1 MAFLTQTQLPAAHVF
16 FDGGQFAR
24 IGKGTRRIMVPFL
37 YLAIKSLYWSQGG
50 TLKKILWCDDDAIK
64 PYFIA
69 DAVRGG
75 GGERN
80 AGAPLC
86 QGDQGKI
93 ERLMCRFRLLPRAE
107 KEPRQRLFVEL
118 TGTFWCWYSEMIDSR
133 GKILYPIQ
141 EKMSAALPRKT
152 MQNPEGEHRE
162 SGARPE
168 RTRHCNR
175 GAWRICHWGNLRRRA
190 AR

>member
-24 IGKGTRRIMVPFL
+24 IGKGTRRIAESISPGEFPCVCRLQPYAVPDSGPAGFR
-37 YLAIKSLYWSQGG
+37 
-50 TLKKILWCDDDAIK
+50 
-64 PYFIA
+64 A

-107 KEPRQRLFVEL
+107 KEPWQWLFVEL

-133 GKILYPIQ
+133 GKILYPIY
-141 EKMSAALPRKT
+141 EKVSAALPRKT